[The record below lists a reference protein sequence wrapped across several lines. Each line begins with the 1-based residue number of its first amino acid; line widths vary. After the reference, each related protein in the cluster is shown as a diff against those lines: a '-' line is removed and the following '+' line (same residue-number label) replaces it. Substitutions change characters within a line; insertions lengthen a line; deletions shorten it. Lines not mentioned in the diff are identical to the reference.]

1 MQVFFHAFILNVLFS
16 TQTFYGC
23 ASVARP
29 ICPIRRYVKKRDCA
43 ANALS
48 ARCPHQ
54 PFCIAY
60 QKELFFV
67 VTVVAVFFKDLA
79 MAVRA
84 KMLFFH
90 IKGVLV
96 KEDHCTAV
104 RALVLDQAVAV
115 LIVVLVFLIIFFV
128 FLVVIVLFRRTA
140 PPPNR

>member
-1 MQVFFHAFILNVLFS
+1 MAAPLSRGQY
-16 TQTFYGC
+16 T
-23 ASVARP
+23 
-29 ICPIRRYVKKRDCA
+29 PIRRYVKKRDCA

-60 QKELFFV
+60 WKELFFV
-67 VTVVAVFFKDLA
+67 VTVIAVFFKDLA

-104 RALVLDQAVAV
+104 RALVLDQAVAI

-128 FLVVIVLFRRTA
+128 FLIVTSLG
-140 PPPNR
+140 NRY